1 MLVKNYA
8 RCPVIIIPFRI
19 RLKEVLVDYVVIL
32 AYLVLLLIVNLGII
46 YFILDGIPEYSELQ
60 AQLIAAFTL
69 VIPIILLFSYLD
81 YFKNGSVGK
90 MISGLKLMYKKRRF
104 SSSLTRNIIKFLPW
118 QLGHIGV
125 IHGMYSDFS
134 ITSIVIMN
142 SGNLLGLTMLFMGLF
157 RKDKRHLGD
166 MVAGTNVELN

>member
-1 MLVKNYA
+1 MIN
-8 RCPVIIIPFRI
+8 IPFRI
-19 RLKEVLVDYVVIL
+19 RIKELLVDYVVIL

-46 YFILDGIPEYSELQ
+46 YFILDGIPEYTELQ
-60 AQLIAAFTL
+60 AQLIAAFTS

-90 MISGLKLMYKKRRF
+90 MVFGLKLMYKKRRF

-166 MVAGTNVELN
+166 MVAGTKVELN